1 MAVARK
7 CDRCG
12 QLYELPK
19 VGELCGFAW
28 LMGYDED
35 GETQFGKQYDL
46 CADCTSKLSDFME
59 GNDAQHGEDCSG
71 LEEVGSGEAEEA
83 ETVCEAG
90 DSEGGEAGP
99 ADLPDAPEEKPE
111 KLSYSVEDQVRM
123 RLAGMRTKDIAT
135 VCHVAPATVSGNVS
149 YFKKAKPDRYAE
161 LVAEY
166 EKLAVEV
173 TEGNQ

>member
-12 QLYELPK
+12 T
-19 VGELCGFAW
+19 F
-28 LMGYDED
+28 YDEPKMSEVC
-35 GETQFGKQYDL
+35 GIWWMCGAATVGSPRDL
-46 CADCTSKLSDFME
+46 CPKCTDELSDWME
-59 GNDAQHGEDCSG
+59 GGKLNAQHGEDCSG
-71 LEEVGSGEAEEA
+71 LETGGSEEAEEA

-90 DSEGGEAGP
+90 DSEGGEAEP
-99 ADLPDAPEEKPE
+99 ADLPDVPEEKPE

-123 RLAGMRTKDIAT
+123 RLSEMLPKAIAEKCG
-135 VCHVAPATVSGNVS
+135 VKNATISSNIS
-149 YFKKAKPDRYAE
+149 IFKKENPDRYAE

-166 EKLAVEV
+166 KKPAVEV

>member
-12 QLYELPK
+12 TFYDMPK
-19 VGELCGFAW
+19 TGEVSGIWWMYGAETVGSPR
-28 LMGYDED
+28 
-35 GETQFGKQYDL
+35 DL
-46 CADCTSKLSDFME
+46 CPKCTDELSDWME
-59 GNDAQHGEDCSG
+59 GGKLNAQHDESGRG
-71 LEEVGSGEAEEA
+71 LEEVGSEEAE

-90 DSEGGEAGP
+90 DSEGGEAEP

-123 RLAGMRTKDIAT
+123 RLAGMLPKAIAEKCG
-135 VCHVAPATVSGNVS
+135 VKNVTIS
-149 YFKKAKPDRYAE
+149 SNISIFKKENPERYAE

-166 EKLAVEV
+166 EKPTVEV
-173 TEGNQ
+173 PEGNQ

>member
-12 QLYELPK
+12 A
-19 VGELCGFAW
+19 F
-28 LMGYDED
+28 YDEPKMSEVC
-35 GETQFGKQYDL
+35 GIWWMCGAATVGSPRDL
-46 CADCTSKLSDFME
+46 CPKCTDELSDWME
-59 GNDAQHGEDCSG
+59 GGKLNAQHGEDCSG

-90 DSEGGEAGP
+90 DSEGGEAEP
-99 ADLPDAPEEKPE
+99 ADLPDVPEEKPE

-123 RLAGMRTKDIAT
+123 RLSGMRTKDVAT
-135 VCHVAPATVSGNVS
+135 ICHVTPATVSANVS
-149 YFKKAKPDRYAE
+149 NFKSKHPDRYAE
-161 LVAEY
+161 LVAGY
-166 EKLAVEV
+166 TKPAVEV

>member
-12 QLYELPK
+12 AFYDTPEAGEVSGIWWMYGAAS
-19 VGELCGFAW
+19 VGSSR
-28 LMGYDED
+28 
-35 GETQFGKQYDL
+35 DL
-46 CADCTSKLSDFME
+46 CPKCTDELSDWME
-59 GNDAQHGEDCSG
+59 GGNLNAQHGEDCSG
-71 LEEVGSGEAEEA
+71 LEEVRSEEAE

-90 DSEGGEAGP
+90 DSVGGGKEAEP
-99 ADLPDAPEEKPE
+99 ADLPESESETKSE

-123 RLAGMRTKDIAT
+123 RLSGMLPKAIAEK
-135 VCHVAPATVSGNVS
+135 CGLKNATISSNIS
-149 YFKKAKPDRYAE
+149 IFKKENPERYAE

-166 EKLAVEV
+166 EKPVEV

>member
-71 LEEVGSGEAEEA
+71 LEEVGSEEAE

-90 DSEGGEAGP
+90 DSEGGEAEP
-99 ADLPDAPEEKPE
+99 ADLPDVPEEKPE
-111 KLSYSVEDQVRM
+111 KLSYSVEEQVRM
-123 RLAGMRTKDIAT
+123 RLSGMLPKAIAEKCG
-135 VCHVAPATVSGNVS
+135 VKNATISSNIS
-149 YFKKAKPDRYAE
+149 IFKKENPDRYAE

-166 EKLAVEV
+166 EKPAVEV
-173 TEGNQ
+173 TEGNA